1 MLGNR
6 KVNNRVKK
14 EVNKAKPTFN
24 TPLIDH
30 SLFISQGASCLVY
43 TEGVTLSI
51 LILITPYEDFS
62 IRLNR
67 VVDLSTIG

>member
-1 MLGNR
+1 
-6 KVNNRVKK
+6 VNNRVKK
-14 EVNKAKPTFN
+14 EVNKAIPTFN
-24 TPLIDH
+24 TPLI
-30 SLFISQGASCLVY
+30 LYIVCLLVRSKLP
-43 TEGVTLSI
+43 GVCRGCDPSI